1 MITPDFIALISYRT
15 TEEGGRKSPACSNY
29 MPFIEIPGLMPF
41 TGGRQSFIDKEIVNP
56 GESVKAVISVLS
68 PEKFKGKLFVG
79 QKINIFEVPGNII
92 GTGEILEIVNKDLE
106 K

>member
-1 MITPDFIALISYRT
+1 MNTPDFIALISYRT

-29 MPFIEIPGLMPF
+29 MPFIEFPGLMPF
-41 TGGRQSFIDKEIVNP
+41 TGGRQSFIDKEMVYP
-56 GESVKAVISVLS
+56 GESVTAEISILS
-68 PEKFKGKLFVG
+68 VEKFQKKLFVG
-79 QKINIFEVPGNII
+79 QKINIFEVPGIII